1 MLIKSPA
8 QVAAETA
15 APAPDVLT
23 APVVRKVL
31 AQSVVTRGKVSAS
44 QRTEIAMAETPKDV
58 GRAVVTKIETR
69 TGQTPRFGQ
78 VLVEVSGRPIFMLQ
92 GDLPAYRDLMRGLSG
107 PDVSQLQRALAGVGY
122 PSNGDALGVFGP
134 GTEQA
139 VIRFYR
145 AIGYSPVTVGSEPPS
160 EQPQAG
166 QNSPQEQEAGDRA
179 TQRGPVVPLSEVAF
193 IGSSTARIEAVEAKV
208 GSEAEGT
215 LLSVTSGSLMID
227 GAVASYE
234 RGLVREGQSVQ
245 ILAETTGKQATG
257 TVTAVAKAPTKA
269 EDGEPD
275 QNGDSYAVRIKPAGK
290 LSADFNA
297 AEVRLTIVAASSEGK
312 VLTVPSSAISAGAD
326 GLTTVTVRTGKK
338 ERRVAV
344 QVGMTGDGYV
354 QVTPENSGS
363 LSLGDRVVVGV
374 QPPVTAGR
382 P

>member
-58 GRAVVTKIETR
+58 GRAVVTKIEAR
-69 TGQTPRFGQ
+69 TGQTPKFGQ

-122 PSNGDALGVFGP
+122 SSNGDAPGVFGP

-145 AIGYSPVTVGSEPPS
+145 AIGYSPVTMGSEPP
-160 EQPQAG
+160 EEPQDG
-166 QNSPQEQEAGDRA
+166 QKPPQGQKAGDRA
-179 TQRGPVVPLSEVAF
+179 TQRGSVVPLSEVAF

-234 RGLVREGQSVQ
+234 KGLVRVGQSVQ
-245 ILAETTGKQATG
+245 ILDETTGKQATG

-269 EDGEPD
+269 EDGEPEH
-275 QNGDSYAVRIKPAGK
+275 NGDSYAVRIKPAGK
-290 LSADFNA
+290 LPADFNG

-312 VLTVPSSAISAGAD
+312 VLAVPSSAISAGAD

-354 QVTPENSGS
+354 QVILENSGS

-374 QPPVTAGR
+374 QPPGTAGR